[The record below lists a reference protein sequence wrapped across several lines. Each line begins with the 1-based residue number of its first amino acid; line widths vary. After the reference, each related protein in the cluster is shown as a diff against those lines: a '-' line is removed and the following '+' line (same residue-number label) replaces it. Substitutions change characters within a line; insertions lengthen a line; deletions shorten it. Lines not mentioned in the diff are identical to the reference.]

1 MAKLPYHLY
10 PSYPSHPIP
19 SSRHG
24 SQFDPGKYQLLH
36 LSRKQ
41 RTDLELP
48 LQLSDTQ
55 GITVKESVKYLGLNI
70 DRKLLWNQHIK
81 EIRAKAT
88 TGRNCW
94 IHVERQLVVQEHE
107 TAVPSSR
114 YSADLIL
121 LFGMVSVTE

>member
-1 MAKLPYHLY
+1 MARLPYHLY

-19 SSRHG
+19 SSHHG
-24 SQFDPGKYQLLH
+24 SQFDPGKSQLRH
-36 LSRKQ
+36 LIRKQ

-55 GITVKESVKYLGLNI
+55 GTTVKESVIYLGLYI

-81 EIRAKAT
+81 ELRAKVT
-88 TGRNCW
+88 T
-94 IHVERQLVVQEHE
+94 IHVERQLQEHE
-107 TAVPSSR
+107 TAVSSSR

-121 LFGMVSVTE
+121 LFGMISATG